1 MPRGAKPKPTALK
14 KLQGNPGKRP
24 LNKKEP
30 QPRIVS
36 LLDPPGWL
44 GQHGKEEWVRV
55 VRDLPKGMVTVLDR
69 AVLENYC
76 AAYDEWRT
84 CLTMI
89 KKYGRTQENNG
100 RRFNSPYVSQ
110 CQRAR
115 LDLNRFAA
123 ELGFT
128 PSARSRV
135 RSEHGESDS
144 DADKEFAEIVGI

>member
-1 MPRGAKPKPTALK
+1 MVRGAKPKPTKLK
-14 KLQGNPGKRP
+14 KMQGNPGKRA
-24 LNKKEP
+24 LNREEP
-30 QPRIVS
+30 EPRVVD
-36 LLDPPGWL
+36 LHDPPGWM
-44 GQHGKEEWVRV
+44 GQFGKEEWVRV
-55 VRDLPKGMVTVLDR
+55 VRELPTGMVTVLDR

-84 CLTMI
+84 CLSMI
-89 KKYGRTQENNG
+89 KRYGRTQMNNG

-110 CQRAR
+110 AQRAR

-135 RSEHGESDS
+135 RADHGESDS
-144 DADKEFAEIVGI
+144 DSDKEFADIIGI